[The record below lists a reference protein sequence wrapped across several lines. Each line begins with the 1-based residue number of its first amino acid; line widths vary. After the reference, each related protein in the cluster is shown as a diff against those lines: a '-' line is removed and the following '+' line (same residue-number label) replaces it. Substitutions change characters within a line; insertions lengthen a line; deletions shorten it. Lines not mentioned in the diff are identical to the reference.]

1 MWSLSTQAALVA
13 VVVGMATAVALLLR
27 SRATLFVRFSAL
39 AGSIAA
45 YYLSALLAVVF
56 SQPQVPA
63 ILDALRI
70 VFGSFVVL
78 STDAFF
84 DVLLGAAG
92 IEARRRRKVTT
103 WIAVAMA
110 IIGCTP
116 LSQELWLK
124 AMSAFLA
131 IVLIGYRLQAV
142 LAHANEVRSEA
153 ERARLRYLGFGGC
166 IAIVGFLFDL
176 ASMADTPVP
185 ALGGV
190 VVAVYLYFIS
200 QSLLMSRL
208 LDLHELLGKAT
219 IFVVLSVLLSLLY
232 GVLLVWMGENRD
244 LFLFNTLLA
253 SSVVLILFEPLK
265 LYLDERTTKLFFR
278 ERSNFALRIKT
289 LGRRLTTVIELPQ
302 AISQALDNLY
312 ESKRATHVSMY
323 MLDAD
328 GATFSLQGSRGPTP
342 IAVIDG
348 KSHPSFLRYV
358 LKLQSPVLRD
368 SVERRL
374 QNGPSTS
381 PVMPISADME
391 GEISIGSTHPN
402 SSNINM
408 TLEGAAL
415 LRVLDDTCASLLIPL
430 RGSES
435 VVGLL
440 CLNDDRLSEAYASD
454 EIAALMDLS
463 DQLAVNIENSRLFGV
478 LRERDRLA
486 MVGEMSAGLAH
497 EIRNPLAAIKGAAQ
511 ELDPNRIGGDDG
523 ELLQI
528 IIDEVD
534 RLNGVVTS
542 FLNYARPFREAL
554 GILMLNDVVRRTIA
568 LLRRDLAETVQIDV
582 DLMEPMPDTVGD
594 PERIQQVLI
603 NLLLN
608 AADAMDRRGKITVS
622 THMLWRDDKAAGVL
636 ELRVKDDGPGMSPE
650 VMRRIFMP
658 FFTTKAHGTGL
669 GLPMCQRIV
678 QHHGGS
684 VEVQSVV
691 GAGATFIVRLPWRA
705 QTTGTTPVPSSTP
718 YPSPTPSSVPRG
730 MNVNPLASSS
740 SAGPSSR

>member
-1 MWSLSTQAALVA
+1 
-13 VVVGMATAVALLLR
+13 
-27 SRATLFVRFSAL
+27 
-39 AGSIAA
+39 
-45 YYLSALLAVVF
+45 
-56 SQPQVPA
+56 
-63 ILDALRI
+63 
-70 VFGSFVVL
+70 
-78 STDAFF
+78 
-84 DVLLGAAG
+84 
-92 IEARRRRKVTT
+92 
-103 WIAVAMA
+103 
-110 IIGCTP
+110 
-116 LSQELWLK
+116 
-124 AMSAFLA
+124 
-131 IVLIGYRLQAV
+131 
-142 LAHANEVRSEA
+142 
-153 ERARLRYLGFGGC
+153 
-166 IAIVGFLFDL
+166 
-176 ASMADTPVP
+176 
-185 ALGGV
+185 
-190 VVAVYLYFIS
+190 
-200 QSLLMSRL
+200 MSRL

-302 AISQALDNLY
+302 AIAQALDNLY
-312 ESKRATHVSMY
+312 ESKRATHVSIY

-368 SVERRL
+368 FVERRL
-374 QNGPSTS
+374 QNGPSIS

-391 GEISIGSTHPN
+391 GEISIGSINPN

-650 VMRRIFMP
+650 VLRRIFMP

-718 YPSPTPSSVPRG
+718 YPSPTPSSAPRG
-730 MNVNPLASSS
+730 MSVNPLASSS